1 MTGFFQQYL
10 QMALAGSL
18 GLVVL
23 LFARLLLK
31 RMPKRFMC
39 FLWMIALFRL
49 LCPYT
54 IEGPVPKFWEREASI
69 EDAGQTDTEGVVQRP
84 VTVREPLREQQ
95 MGQDWRP
102 GDVMQGIISNIQKYS
117 QENTRVFV
125 STEIVGENV
134 RLSLMNTSKD
144 PINMTP
150 DRLME
155 RFVRGDLSR
164 HTEGNGLGLAIVKSL
179 VELQN
184 ARIWLDVDG
193 DLFKVFLEF
202 PLLTEEKTDSPK
214 EESAKE
220 L

>member
-1 MTGFFQQYL
+1 
-10 QMALAGSL
+10 
-18 GLVVL
+18 
-23 LFARLLLK
+23 
-31 RMPKRFMC
+31 MC

-69 EDAGQTDTEGVVQRP
+69 EDAGQADTEGVVQRP
-84 VTVREPLREQQ
+84 VTVREPYREQQ

-193 DLFKVFLEF
+193 DLFKVFMEF
-202 PLLTEEKTDSPK
+202 PILTEEKTDSLK

>member
-1 MTGFFQQYL
+1 MLFMDDCPVSPALSLYHRGTGAEIL
-10 QMALAGSL
+10 
-18 GLVVL
+18 
-23 LFARLLLK
+23 
-31 RMPKRFMC
+31 
-39 FLWMIALFRL
+39 
-49 LCPYT
+49 
-54 IEGPVPKFWEREASI
+54 EREASI
-69 EDAGQTDTEGVVQRP
+69 EDAGQADTEGVVQRP

-193 DLFKVFLEF
+193 DLFKVFMEF
-202 PLLTEEKTDSPK
+202 PILTEEKTDSPK

>member
-1 MTGFFQQYL
+1 M
-10 QMALAGSL
+10 
-18 GLVVL
+18 
-23 LFARLLLK
+23 
-31 RMPKRFMC
+31 
-39 FLWMIALFRL
+39 
-49 LCPYT
+49 
-54 IEGPVPKFWEREASI
+54 
-69 EDAGQTDTEGVVQRP
+69 
-84 VTVREPLREQQ
+84 
-95 MGQDWRP
+95 
-102 GDVMQGIISNIQKYS
+102 
-117 QENTRVFV
+117 FV

-193 DLFKVFLEF
+193 DLFKVFMEF
-202 PLLTEEKTDSPK
+202 PILTEEKPTPQRRSRQKNYKYISTVLRISGSSCFFRLSTPGI
-214 EESAKE
+214 S
-220 L
+220 

>member
-1 MTGFFQQYL
+1 
-10 QMALAGSL
+10 MALAGSL
-18 GLVVL
+18 VLVVL

-69 EDAGQTDTEGVVQRP
+69 EDAGQADTEGVVQRP
-84 VTVREPLREQQ
+84 VTVREPYREQQ

-155 RFVRGDLSR
+155 RFVRRDLSR

-193 DLFKVFLEF
+193 DLFKVFMEF
-202 PLLTEEKTDSPK
+202 PILTEEKTDSPK
-214 EESAKE
+214 EESEKE

>member
-18 GLVVL
+18 VLVVL

-69 EDAGQTDTEGVVQRP
+69 EDAGQADTEGVVQRP
-84 VTVREPLREQQ
+84 VTVREPYREQQ

-150 DRLME
+150 DRLRE

-193 DLFKVFLEF
+193 DLFKVFMEF
-202 PLLTEEKTDSPK
+202 PILTEEKTDSPK
-214 EESAKE
+214 EESEKE